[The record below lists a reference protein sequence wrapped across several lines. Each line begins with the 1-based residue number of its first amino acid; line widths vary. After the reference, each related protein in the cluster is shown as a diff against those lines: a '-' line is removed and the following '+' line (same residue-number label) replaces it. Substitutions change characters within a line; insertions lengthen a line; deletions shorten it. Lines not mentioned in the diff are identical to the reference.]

1 MGMPMFD
8 GRAKFGDLNQKPGD
22 MLPIRP
28 PGIKVLNVTV
38 KKKWVKSFFYTH
50 DLIDQYIFF

>member
-38 KKKWVKSFFYTH
+38 KKNELKVSFI
-50 DLIDQYIFF
+50 LMI

>member
-38 KKKWVKSFFYTH
+38 KKKMS
-50 DLIDQYIFF
+50 